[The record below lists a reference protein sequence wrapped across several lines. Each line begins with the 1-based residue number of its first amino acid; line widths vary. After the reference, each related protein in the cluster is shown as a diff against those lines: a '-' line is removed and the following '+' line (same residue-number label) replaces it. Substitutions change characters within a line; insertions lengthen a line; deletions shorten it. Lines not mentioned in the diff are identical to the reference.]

1 MGSKNDQAYAATAP
15 YTMESYDAAA
25 LIMLAMQAANS
36 TDSKVYSKKIMEI
49 ANGPA
54 DGSGEKILP
63 GQLGHAMELIAAGK
77 AIDYDGASGVT
88 LVGGGESAGRYKEFV
103 IKDGKYETVKFR

>member
-1 MGSKNDQAYAATAP
+1 
-15 YTMESYDAAA
+15 
-25 LIMLAMQAANS
+25 MLAMAEAKS
-36 TDSKVYSKKIMEI
+36 TDPKVYKDFIMTV

-63 GQLGHAMELIAAGK
+63 GQLGHALELIAAGK

-88 LVGGGESAGRYKEFV
+88 LIGPGESAGRYKEFV

>member
-1 MGSKNDQAYAATAP
+1 
-15 YTMESYDAAA
+15 MESYDAAA

-36 TDSKVYSKKIMEI
+36 TDSKVYAAKIMEI

-63 GQLGHAMELIAAGK
+63 GQLAHGMELVAAGK

-88 LVGGGESAGRYKEFV
+88 LVGAGESAGRYKEFE
-103 IKDGKYETVKFR
+103 IKAGKYETIKFR